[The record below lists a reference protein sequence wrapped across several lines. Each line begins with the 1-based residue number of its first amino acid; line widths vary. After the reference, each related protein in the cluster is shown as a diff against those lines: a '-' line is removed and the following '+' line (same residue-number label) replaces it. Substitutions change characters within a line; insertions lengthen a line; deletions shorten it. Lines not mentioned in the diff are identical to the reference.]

1 MQAEDSGEA
10 RLARLAQETSDT
22 ADRIALG
29 GVFYVLGWLVVGGF
43 ARVHAFAPGLG
54 ALLLLAFIALALAR
68 RRPPPPPPGAS
79 AAAMQAWLDRQW
91 TVVIGTGGL
100 WAGVLAWAWL
110 DPRFEPARLAAL
122 LCTVAYATAF
132 AHNFSTR
139 YGRALAGVGLIYLPA
154 PALVAASGGA
164 PALATTLLVFGIYLA
179 LITRRSHAEYQ
190 RQLDVDQA
198 LRLQRDQ
205 YEHLSRTDALTG
217 LSNRRHFSAALEHLS
232 AEAARRGQPLSLLV
246 IDLDHFKRVNDENG
260 HEAGDACLARFGE
273 RLREV
278 FAGEG
283 PHLARLGGEEFAVL
297 LPGEGVPAAAAAAE
311 RLRTSLAERPLALR
325 EGPIRIGVS
334 IGVAGLAADHDVAA
348 FFRAADQAMYRAK
361 AEGRDRVRTAGA

>member
-1 MQAEDSGEA
+1 MQVQATDEA
-10 RLARLAQETSDT
+10 RRARLAQETSDT
-22 ADRIALG
+22 AQRVALG
-29 GVFYVLGWLVVGGF
+29 GAFYVLGWLVVGGF
-43 ARVHAFAPGLG
+43 AGVHRFAPVPA
-54 ALLLLAFIALALAR
+54 ALLLLAFVALALAR
-68 RRPPPPPPGAS
+68 RRPPPPAPGAA

-91 TVVIGTGGL
+91 TIVIGTGGL

-110 DPRFEPARLAAL
+110 DPRFEPARIAAL

-139 YGRALAGVGLIYLPA
+139 LGRALAGVGLLYLPA
-154 PALVAASGGA
+154 PALVAAGGGS
-164 PALATTLLVFGIYLA
+164 PALALTLAIFGVYLA

-217 LSNRRHFSAALEHLS
+217 LSNRRHFSAALEHLE

-273 RLREV
+273 RLCEV
-278 FAGEG
+278 FAQPGA
-283 PHLARLGGEEFAVL
+283 HLARLGGEEFAVL
-297 LPGEGVPAAAAAAE
+297 LPGLDAPAAAALAE
-311 RLRTSLAERPLALR
+311 TLRASLAARPLPLR
-325 EGPIRIGVS
+325 EGLIRISVS
-334 IGVAGLAADHDVAA
+334 VGVAGRGPGQDAAA

-361 AEGRDRVRTAGA
+361 AEGRDRVRVAGA